1 MPGRPLQT
9 ARAGVFSTRAGQQTM
24 PVRYSDDDPGKA
36 QRFRDAALPYLD
48 DAYTLARYLLRDPN
62 DAEDAV
68 QECYL
73 RALKHFDRYRGPA
86 IKPWLFAI
94 LRNVCR
100 AEYARRA
107 SSPAPTDDLPDNAE
121 QTPLWREAQETPEA
135 QLLRQ
140 RDAATVR
147 RLVIAL
153 EEPFRETFVL
163 REIHNL
169 SYREIAEIVEAP
181 VGTVM
186 SRLARARAM
195 LRAAWMAQEEPSK

>member
-1 MPGRPLQT
+1 
-9 ARAGVFSTRAGQQTM
+9 M
-24 PVRYSDDDPGKA
+24 PVNSSGEDYERA

-48 DAYTLARYLLRDPN
+48 DAYTLARYLLRNAD

-73 RALKHFDRYRGPA
+73 RALKHFDSYRGPA
-86 IKPWLFAI
+86 MKPWLFAI

-107 SSPAPTDDLPDNAE
+107 SSPTTDIDDIPEGAE
-121 QTPLWREAQETPEA
+121 KTPLWQEVQDTPET
-135 QLLRQ
+135 QILRE
-140 RDAATVR
+140 RDAAAVQNIVSS
-147 RLVIAL
+147 LG
-153 EEPFRETFVL
+153 EPFRETFVL

-169 SYREIAEIVEAP
+169 SYREIADIVAAP

-195 LRAAWMAQEEPSK
+195 LRSAWMAQKEQQT